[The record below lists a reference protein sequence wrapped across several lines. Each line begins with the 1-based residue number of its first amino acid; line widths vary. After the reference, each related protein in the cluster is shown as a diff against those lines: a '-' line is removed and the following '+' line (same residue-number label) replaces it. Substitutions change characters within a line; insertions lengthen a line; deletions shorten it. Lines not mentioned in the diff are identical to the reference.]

1 MCDLWNIDG
10 EDLDRGYLNLRT
22 AAHVVEQE
30 MRGQLD
36 RLWETY
42 VPYADSTFRQGFAR
56 DPNARFWEMYL
67 GCRLL
72 DAGKRLM
79 PAADRPRRGGQPDI
93 CVIEDDGRIWI
104 EAIAPEPGT
113 GEDGVRGPTP
123 INRGGRFGPMPT
135 RQAQLRTTGALWQ
148 KTQVFARY
156 LREGVVA
163 PEDVRIIAIGA
174 GSFGLYATERP
185 LPLIVS
191 SVFPIGDAFVTI
203 DRASGEVVGEGYE
216 PSYEIERRGA
226 AQHPIP
232 RTAFLDPT
240 FAQISAVAWS
250 RVSIGNM
257 SREERPLTLVHKPTA
272 EIPMP
277 QRWGCWDREFV
288 AVREG
293 DAWTVGDVLAED
305 S

>member
-1 MCDLWNIDG
+1 MCDLWSVDG

-22 AAHVVEQE
+22 ASHPEEQD

-42 VPYADSTFRQGFAR
+42 APYADATFRQGFAR

-72 DAGKRLM
+72 QAGKRLM
-79 PAADRPRRGGQPDI
+79 PTAERPRRGGQPDI
-93 CVIEDDGRIWI
+93 CMIEDGGRIWI
-104 EAIAPEPGT
+104 EAIAPEPGA
-113 GEDGVRGPTP
+113 GEDGVRGPKP
-123 INRGGRFGPMPT
+123 INQGGRFGPMPT
-135 RQAQLRTTGALWQ
+135 RQAQLRTTGALFK
-148 KTQVFARY
+148 KTKVFERY

-191 SVFPIGDAFVTI
+191 SVFPIGDAYVTL
-203 DRASGEVVGEGYE
+203 DRATGEVVGGGYE
-216 PSYEIERRGA
+216 PSYQIERKGA
-226 AQHPIP
+226 AHGPIP

-240 FAQISAVAWS
+240 FVQISAVAWS

-257 SREERPLTLVHKPTA
+257 SSAERPLTLVHNPLA
-272 EIPMP
+272 AVPMH

-288 AVREG
+288 AVGEG
-293 DAWTVGDVLAED
+293 DDWAVSDILAADE
-305 S
+305 